1 MDKQAGDKD
10 QGYTVE
16 AAIPWAAFAK
26 AANHP
31 PKSGDVWR
39 MNFYAMKNNG
49 GVAWSPILGQGNFHK
64 ASRFG
69 RVTWVDPSQAAPSP
83 AASASV
89 TGAIAPVGSA
99 VRLNRSPMMV
109 APGRPHP

>member
-1 MDKQAGDKD
+1 MIRWQGNEYDFDIDKAGTD

-49 GVAWSPILGQGNFHK
+49 GTAWSPILGMGNFHR

-69 RVTWVDPSQAAPSP
+69 RVRWSTP
-83 AASASV
+83 
-89 TGAIAPVGSA
+89 
-99 VRLNRSPMMV
+99 
-109 APGRPHP
+109 